1 LARDGVACVSHKTEK
16 TLSVGNF
23 YRKTHERFFS
33 NLSCRVTWIKR
44 KVLFSDVRS
53 PNNMKAL
60 DLEGDEF
67 RLVGA
72 FVHSRV
78 PAEGASSKSN
88 GQMER
93 KVLVY
98 GGQ

>member
-1 LARDGVACVSHKTEK
+1 
-16 TLSVGNF
+16 
-23 YRKTHERFFS
+23 
-33 NLSCRVTWIKR
+33 
-44 KVLFSDVRS
+44 
-53 PNNMKAL
+53 MKAL

-67 RLVGA
+67 RVVGA

-88 GQMER
+88 GQMR
-93 KVLVY
+93 RTVLVY